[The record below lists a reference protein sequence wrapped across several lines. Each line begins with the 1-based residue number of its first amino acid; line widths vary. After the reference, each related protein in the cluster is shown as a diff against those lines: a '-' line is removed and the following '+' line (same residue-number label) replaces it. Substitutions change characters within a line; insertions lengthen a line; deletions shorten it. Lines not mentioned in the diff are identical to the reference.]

1 MMKKWLLS
9 GLLACGMTF
18 GFAANAMADIVVGV
32 VDMMGAVEQ
41 TEKDG
46 VLKKLK
52 NEMETRQNKLKA
64 SEKKE
69 MAFQQEIKESASVLS
84 EDKLREKAAQYQQMM
99 LELQK
104 EMQTYEKEMMEMQA
118 KLMGEVQKKMTA
130 ISTDIAKERKL
141 DLLLERSEGGVV
153 YFNNTFDITAELV
166 KRYKAGK

>member
-64 SEKKE
+64 SEKKV